1 MNSDKGDVNMQFN
14 EHDAPPMGNS
24 EEDDT
29 NSNGL
34 NSPNDNEEMHED
46 WIYCLHYRPILN

>member
-29 NSNGL
+29 NSNGV

-46 WIYCLHYRPILN
+46 